1 MITKWNL
8 SNFKSV
14 RKETELQFGPLT
26 IFAGANSAGKSS
38 CIQSILMVSQTLTHR
53 ISSRSVVLNGT
64 LTRLGQFNDLRSFG
78 SDQNEIIVGWECK
91 PRTTDPGRSSVNLFP
106 LMSLYRSPLR
116 HTVPGMYRGGITSV
130 SSEIAFDASGPRTKP
145 ELLQLQPSLESSNL
159 VCVWKG
165 EDGTD
170 IKSTISIKR
179 TTDLKQKQDSIGF
192 SGLPSD
198 ADQEALRQSLEFD
211 TIVDQ
216 KSLEEVRELLP
227 SAEVVGCELRHFL
240 PGRLCLRLDAVRE
253 QARILA
259 HTLVGLGTRAAR
271 TGQFAESDIV
281 IPESIVKMLR
291 IALGGSFPL
300 EAKFPE
306 EARVSITLR
315 DWTSTMAEFRPVD
328 RYRIERQLQQDAD
341 LQERIIAEYCSNRK
355 HEFVFRY
362 VPITVGLARGV
373 LYLDSVFTNGINYLG
388 PLRDEPKALYPLP
401 PSPDLADV
409 GLRGE
414 YTAAVLDL
422 HKSQYVDYIEPRHFS
437 APECKRILSPSRLD
451 QAVVD
456 WLRYLGVAEMVDT
469 ADRGKLGHELQVRT
483 PGVSTSH
490 DLTHAGVGLS
500 QVLPILVSA
509 LLASEDTTLV
519 FEQPELHLH
528 PRVQSRLADFFL
540 SMALLGKQCVIETH
554 SEYLI
559 NRLRLR
565 IASSTKEA
573 PLSPMVKIYFVE
585 NRENGS
591 TFREV
596 AVNDYGAIPDWPEG
610 FFDESQDQA
619 EQILRAAADKSRVE
633 RKTSHDAKRN
643 D

>member
-1 MITKWNL
+1 MITRWNVA
-8 SNFKSV
+8 NFKSV

-78 SDQNEIIVGWECK
+78 SDQSEIIVGWECK
-91 PRTTDPGRSSVNLFP
+91 PRTTDPTQSSVHLFP
-106 LMSLYRSPLR
+106 VTSLYRSPLR
-116 HTVPGMYRGGITSV
+116 RSVPGMYRGAIKSV
-130 SSEIAFDASGPRTKP
+130 SCEIAFDASASRTKP

-159 VCVWKG
+159 VCIWKG
-165 EDGTD
+165 DDGTD

-179 TTDLKQKQDSIGF
+179 TLDLKQKQNSFGF
-192 SGLPSD
+192 SGFSSD
-198 ADQEALRQSLEFD
+198 AEQEALRQNLEFD
-211 TIVDQ
+211 TVIDQ

-259 HTLVGLGTRAAR
+259 NTVVGLGTRAAR
-271 TGQFAESDIV
+271 TAQFAESDIV
-281 IPESIVKMLR
+281 IPESVVRMLR
-291 IALGGSFPL
+291 LALGDLFPL
-300 EAKFPE
+300 EAKFSE
-306 EARVSITLR
+306 GVRASITLR
-315 DWTSTMAEFRPVD
+315 DWTAKMADFRPVE
-328 RYRIERQLQQDAD
+328 RYRIERQLQQVAD
-341 LQERIIAEYCSNRK
+341 LQDRIITEYCSIRK
-355 HEFVFRY
+355 QEFVFRY
-362 VPITVGLARGV
+362 APITAGLTRGI
-373 LYLDSVFTNGINYLG
+373 LYLDSVFANGINYLG

-422 HKSQYVDYIEPRHFS
+422 HKSQFVDYIEPQHFS
-437 APECKRILSPSRLD
+437 DPECKRIIGSSRLD
-451 QAVVD
+451 KAVVD
-456 WLRYLGVAEMVDT
+456 WLQYLGVAEAVDT

-483 PGVSTSH
+483 PGVTRSH

-559 NRLRLR
+559 NRLRFR

-619 EQILRAAADKSRVE
+619 EQILRAAADKSRAE
-633 RKTSHDAKRN
+633 RTTSHDAKRN